1 MIEDKNV
8 KGGITL
14 DENKEFM
21 NDETITENDT
31 TETAAEAVTE
41 AAEEALPPINE

>member
-31 TETAAEAVTE
+31 TETAAEE
-41 AAEEALPPINE
+41 AEGYAEMAESVR